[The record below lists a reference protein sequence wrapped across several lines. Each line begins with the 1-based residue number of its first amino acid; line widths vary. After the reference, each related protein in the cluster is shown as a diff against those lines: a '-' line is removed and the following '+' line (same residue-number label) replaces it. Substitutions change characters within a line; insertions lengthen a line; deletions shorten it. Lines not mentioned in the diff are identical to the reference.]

1 MHPKLKHLLNLNRTP
16 RNLLDGASIS
26 LAIKSLGTAFSF
38 LFNISIAQLI
48 GADGAGQFFLVLS
61 VGTIATVFADL
72 GLSQAAL
79 RFVAVGSSQQNWSA
93 VKGMYQQSLSLTL
106 VASGIVSGLTYIAA
120 PWIAE
125 GLFAKPDLTVPLQ
138 WMTLSI
144 LPIALLWLHT
154 NLLQGL
160 QQILAFSCLQ
170 VPGLG
175 FSMLAILGLYGFSG
189 VPGVL
194 RAIFAYVA
202 AAIGMMLVSLYLWST
217 AALQIKGILGKFQRQ
232 TLLQTSIPILWV
244 KIANI
249 VVSKTSTTLM
259 LGVFLTNHEV
269 GVYGMAFRTAALT
282 TFFLGTVSNVAAPK
296 FAALYGANALTELK
310 TVAHHSAKLTLIVG
324 GPLLIP
330 LMVCPGLILRW
341 FGSDFSEGALALMIL
356 AAGQL
361 INAATGAVEP
371 LLIMSGHEKYVRN
384 NTLASA
390 LCNLLLNLLLIPLWG
405 INGAAV
411 ADSLTI
417 AVQNL
422 TASFWAQQKLGFSP
436 IAFWQGR

>member
-1 MHPKLKHLLNLNRTP
+1 MYPKLQHLLKLNGTP
-16 RNLLDGASIS
+16 RSLLGGAS
-26 LAIKSLGTAFSF
+26 LALAVKILGTAFSF

-48 GADGAGQFFLVLS
+48 GADGSGRFFLVLS
-61 VGTIATVFADL
+61 VGTIATVLADL

-93 VKGMYQQSLSLTL
+93 VKGMYQHSLSLTL
-106 VASGIVSGLTYIAA
+106 AASGIVSGLTYIAA
-120 PWIAE
+120 PWIAG
-125 GLFAKPDLTVPLQ
+125 GLFVKPDLTVPLQ

-160 QQILAFSCLQ
+160 QKILAFSCLQ

-175 FSMLAILGLYGFSG
+175 FSVLAVVGLYGFSN

-202 AAIGMMLVSLYLWST
+202 AAIGTMLVSLYLWHN
-217 AALQIKGILGKFQRQ
+217 AAPQIRGIAGNFQRQ
-232 TLLQTSIPILWV
+232 TVLQTSIPILWV
-244 KIANI
+244 KLANV
-249 VVSKTSTTLM
+249 VVSKTSTTLI
-259 LGVFLTNHEV
+259 LGVLLTSHEV
-269 GVYGMAFRTAALT
+269 GVYGMVFRTAALT
-282 TFFLGTVSNVAAPK
+282 TFFLGAISNVAAPK
-296 FAALYGANALTELK
+296 FAALYGTNALSELK
-310 TVAHHSAKLTLIVG
+310 TVVHHSAKLTLLMG
-324 GPLLIP
+324 GPILIP
-330 LMVCPGLILRW
+330 LMVCPGVILRW

-356 AAGQL
+356 AVGQL
-361 INAATGAVEP
+361 VNAATGAVEP

-417 AVQNL
+417 ALQNL
-422 TASFWAQQKLGFSP
+422 TASFWAQKKLGFSP
-436 IAFWQGR
+436 IAFWQSR